1 MCNSAQAS
9 QTLRLLGSSTHMSVK
24 MSFFAFTL
32 RSWLN
37 LHLNP
42 FWHLPALKY
51 SHTMDLG
58 STPARGKAIVFELL

>member
-1 MCNSAQAS
+1 
-9 QTLRLLGSSTHMSVK
+9 MSVK

-37 LHLNP
+37 LHLKP

-58 STPARGKAIVFELL
+58 STPAPGKGSLSGLL